1 MEEQQLLQELG
12 VAVQDA
18 AELEQD
24 IIGKALAESP
34 AAGPSADVPDGE
46 AGTAVSPEQLAG
58 QLLAAELEAEAVT
71 LVLQAQQQQL
81 QQEGGDDWNATDEQA
96 AAQAT
101 ERSSRQLEAA
111 VTRQRLHA
119 LQEQQQQLQQTIAQ
133 LPQAQ
138 QAAVQQQHH
147 RQKLAMLLQQQ
158 QQGRKGK
165 GKAGKQQQG
174 LQEPGQHWKLAGSSS
189 SRAGAQASWDPAGA
203 AGASTKAPLFGPS
216 PQQQLWQQRQQ
227 QRATT
232 AAELNIDALAAA
244 AIAADG
250 AAASASTAGGGLAG
264 PKLVETERD
273 RLIRLGLLTPFD
285 KLEGF
290 EKKVQGSAA
299 AAAPEVR
306 QVRFGTAAQQLQ
318 QRRKQQQ
325 QQEQEHM
332 LPPRPPP
339 QQHSLPPA
347 QQQQQQFEQP
357 SEATLSTETVAAAA
371 EPAAGALLPPRPRPP
386 RAAALPQQPA
396 AAADEQWAMMQQ
408 RRVASTASPPS
419 SSAAAAAAASGLGDM
434 ANAVGR
440 SGLPLSELLAKAS
453 QQSME
458 QGVLQRPR
466 TVLLEGDNV
475 PQQER
480 ELIKVNP
487 LLWRGAN
494 AAAAAGAPLAK
505 RPRRHSTL
513 PRQKR
518 ARMSLAALTAAV
530 HGSAEV
536 AAKDKRQRRQQD
548 GAAAGS
554 SSSSDGW
561 ASDGEHGS
569 SSADEQEEGEV
580 ADAEQREGIE
590 SMQLG
595 AAGAAAAA
603 VAAAAAAAA
612 AAGQG
617 DGQAAGVADKGRGSR
632 SARRRRGNGS
642 SSGGGEDAGTNDD
655 AEYLPSD
662 VEVGTS
668 RSRSRSKQSAAAAD
682 VDDDDMEGLVEEPVG
697 IKGRGRKGSSSSKSR
712 SSAKNGSSK
721 RGRGSTP
728 SSPAAAA
735 AAAADSEEQEE
746 DELLQLQAAA
756 DTESGRDEIADYDD
770 VDPGVYQLRMERYAE
785 QLEVVRQKR
794 QQQLDAASMPAGDA
808 AAEAA
813 AGPAD
818 AGSAAADDADDV
830 VFDGGFRVPG
840 ALWAQLFD
848 YQRTGVKWLWE
859 LHTQR
864 AGGIIGDEMG
874 LGKTIQVIAYLA
886 GLHHSG
892 LWRPSLVVAPATV
905 LRQWM
910 GELRTWYPPLRV
922 MLLHDSG
929 RCPYGT
935 PRPDKAGI
943 VAAALEAADCSILL
957 TTYDQ
962 LRLNRELLL
971 PVRWGVAV
979 LDEGHKIR
987 NPDAEVTLAS
997 KQLQTVH
1004 RIIMSGSPIQNRLS
1018 ELWSLFDFI
1027 FPGKL
1032 GTLPVF
1038 TAQFAVPITIGGYT
1052 NASKL
1057 QVQTAYRC
1065 AVVLRD
1071 LIGPYLLR
1079 RRKADVA
1086 TQLPKKTE
1094 TVLFCSLTQQQRDL
1108 YRAYINSSDVSE
1120 ILSGH
1125 RQALAGIDVLRKICN
1140 HPDLLERAA
1149 AQANTDYGEP
1159 SRSGKLQ
1166 VLAKVLAAWHAE
1178 RHKVLL
1184 FTQTQQMLDIL
1195 EKLAAAAGYS
1205 YHRMDGSTPIAQRG
1219 RLMDDFNGDPDRFL
1233 FLLTTKV
1240 GGLGVNLTGANRVL
1254 IYDPDWNPST
1264 DSQARERAW
1273 RIGQGRPV
1281 TIYRLITSGT
1291 IEEKVYHRQIY
1302 KSFLTNKVLQD
1313 PRQRRFFA
1321 SKDISDLF
1329 TLSDEYGAG
1338 TKSTTAAARSA
1349 GAGHAA
1355 AGATET
1361 GRIFSDVVGEQL
1373 LAPVQQQQQ
1382 RQLGSS
1388 LGGGSKVR
1396 KFGRQQQQ
1404 QQQAKDTSVPPPA
1417 AGSAGNGIA
1426 AQYGAVA
1433 AAAAAAAGDAAGSS
1447 AAGAADDEAS
1457 VLRDLFEGTGIK
1469 SLIDHSS
1476 IEGANSAEAGANTD
1490 DAFAAK
1496 VAADAAEALRR
1507 SSRACQSA
1515 AVHVPTWTGR
1525 HGAAGMAAAAA
1536 RGNANSSRGAAAA
1549 GGGSS
1554 RSSPAAPGGNS
1565 SAGRSR
1571 FGQVRNPLLLDAPP
1585 LFPTAGGAAAAAA
1598 AAAAG
1603 GGSSREASPAR
1614 APAAAVPD
1622 PAPQAAG
1629 QTEDAAA
1636 ADAAAGVGSAGEQR
1650 FGAGGSSSSRPFA
1663 GVQAGAAGAGA
1674 APSSSALLARMRE
1687 RQAAAAAAAGR
1698 GQLGAALPLQQQGL
1712 GTAAAAEDVAVPS
1725 PGGSGRSSADVSPS
1739 RPPHRAAG
1747 NAARGSKSS
1756 SDPAARMAEQIV
1768 QFIQAAGGCAN
1779 SDLLLSHFR
1788 DVLRE
1793 SDMPLFKQQLR
1804 QVAQLTA
1811 APAAAAGAGRGA
1823 MQGAGTGGSKVWVLR
1838 SGGQ

>member
-1 MEEQQLLQELG
+1 
-12 VAVQDA
+12 
-18 AELEQD
+18 
-24 IIGKALAESP
+24 
-34 AAGPSADVPDGE
+34 
-46 AGTAVSPEQLAG
+46 
-58 QLLAAELEAEAVT
+58 
-71 LVLQAQQQQL
+71 
-81 QQEGGDDWNATDEQA
+81 
-96 AAQAT
+96 
-101 ERSSRQLEAA
+101 
-111 VTRQRLHA
+111 
-119 LQEQQQQLQQTIAQ
+119 
-133 LPQAQ
+133 
-138 QAAVQQQHH
+138 
-147 RQKLAMLLQQQ
+147 
-158 QQGRKGK
+158 
-165 GKAGKQQQG
+165 
-174 LQEPGQHWKLAGSSS
+174 
-189 SRAGAQASWDPAGA
+189 
-203 AGASTKAPLFGPS
+203 
-216 PQQQLWQQRQQ
+216 
-227 QRATT
+227 
-232 AAELNIDALAAA
+232 
-244 AIAADG
+244 
-250 AAASASTAGGGLAG
+250 
-264 PKLVETERD
+264 
-273 RLIRLGLLTPFD
+273 
-285 KLEGF
+285 
-290 EKKVQGSAA
+290 
-299 AAAPEVR
+299 
-306 QVRFGTAAQQLQ
+306 
-318 QRRKQQQ
+318 
-325 QQEQEHM
+325 
-332 LPPRPPP
+332 
-339 QQHSLPPA
+339 
-347 QQQQQQFEQP
+347 
-357 SEATLSTETVAAAA
+357 
-371 EPAAGALLPPRPRPP
+371 
-386 RAAALPQQPA
+386 
-396 AAADEQWAMMQQ
+396 
-408 RRVASTASPPS
+408 
-419 SSAAAAAAASGLGDM
+419 
-434 ANAVGR
+434 
-440 SGLPLSELLAKAS
+440 
-453 QQSME
+453 
-458 QGVLQRPR
+458 
-466 TVLLEGDNV
+466 
-475 PQQER
+475 
-480 ELIKVNP
+480 
-487 LLWRGAN
+487 
-494 AAAAAGAPLAK
+494 
-505 RPRRHSTL
+505 
-513 PRQKR
+513 
-518 ARMSLAALTAAV
+518 
-530 HGSAEV
+530 
-536 AAKDKRQRRQQD
+536 
-548 GAAAGS
+548 
-554 SSSSDGW
+554 
-561 ASDGEHGS
+561 
-569 SSADEQEEGEV
+569 
-580 ADAEQREGIE
+580 
-590 SMQLG
+590 
-595 AAGAAAAA
+595 
-603 VAAAAAAAA
+603 
-612 AAGQG
+612 
-617 DGQAAGVADKGRGSR
+617 
-632 SARRRRGNGS
+632 
-642 SSGGGEDAGTNDD
+642 
-655 AEYLPSD
+655 
-662 VEVGTS
+662 
-668 RSRSRSKQSAAAAD
+668 
-682 VDDDDMEGLVEEPVG
+682 
-697 IKGRGRKGSSSSKSR
+697 
-712 SSAKNGSSK
+712 
-721 RGRGSTP
+721 
-728 SSPAAAA
+728 
-735 AAAADSEEQEE
+735 
-746 DELLQLQAAA
+746 
-756 DTESGRDEIADYDD
+756 
-770 VDPGVYQLRMERYAE
+770 
-785 QLEVVRQKR
+785 
-794 QQQLDAASMPAGDA
+794 MPAGDA

-818 AGSAAADDADDV
+818 AGSAADADADDV

-935 PRPDKAGI
+935 PRSDKAGI

-1329 TLSDEYGAG
+1329 TLSDE
-1338 TKSTTAAARSA
+1338 
-1349 GAGHAA
+1349 
-1355 AGATET
+1355 
-1361 GRIFSDVVGEQL
+1361 
-1373 LAPVQQQQQ
+1373 
-1382 RQLGSS
+1382 
-1388 LGGGSKVR
+1388 
-1396 KFGRQQQQ
+1396 
-1404 QQQAKDTSVPPPA
+1404 
-1417 AGSAGNGIA
+1417 
-1426 AQYGAVA
+1426 
-1433 AAAAAAAGDAAGSS
+1433 DA
-1447 AAGAADDEAS
+1447 
-1457 VLRDLFEGTGIK
+1457 
-1469 SLIDHSS
+1469 
-1476 IEGANSAEAGANTD
+1476 
-1490 DAFAAK
+1490 
-1496 VAADAAEALRR
+1496 
-1507 SSRACQSA
+1507 
-1515 AVHVPTWTGR
+1515 
-1525 HGAAGMAAAAA
+1525 
-1536 RGNANSSRGAAAA
+1536 
-1549 GGGSS
+1549 
-1554 RSSPAAPGGNS
+1554 
-1565 SAGRSR
+1565 
-1571 FGQVRNPLLLDAPP
+1571 
-1585 LFPTAGGAAAAAA
+1585 
-1598 AAAAG
+1598 
-1603 GGSSREASPAR
+1603 
-1614 APAAAVPD
+1614 
-1622 PAPQAAG
+1622 
-1629 QTEDAAA
+1629 
-1636 ADAAAGVGSAGEQR
+1636 
-1650 FGAGGSSSSRPFA
+1650 
-1663 GVQAGAAGAGA
+1663 
-1674 APSSSALLARMRE
+1674 
-1687 RQAAAAAAAGR
+1687 
-1698 GQLGAALPLQQQGL
+1698 
-1712 GTAAAAEDVAVPS
+1712 
-1725 PGGSGRSSADVSPS
+1725 
-1739 RPPHRAAG
+1739 
-1747 NAARGSKSS
+1747 
-1756 SDPAARMAEQIV
+1756 
-1768 QFIQAAGGCAN
+1768 
-1779 SDLLLSHFR
+1779 
-1788 DVLRE
+1788 LRE

-1811 APAAAAGAGRGA
+1811 APAAAAGAGGGA